1 MTRAKA
7 KSSPDSPA
15 TSSPRPERPSGF
27 FIPGFAEGIF
37 GTVRAVPPHLA
48 AATPWTRLAVAPED
62 LRTTIRREFAK
73 GGRVLHVCLQDA
85 LLPERAE
92 ALHAALRQA
101 SFRRHHHAP
110 YPLHVAPLDQQ
121 PPSALIDFCAWLRSG
136 ESAAFFADLVGWP
149 RPLQT
154 CQVQVSRMEVGE
166 SFPLHYDTD
175 EEGLA
180 VVFNFTRPWDE
191 RFGGILAFPHPDGT
205 HDSMRVPPLFN
216 SVFIF
221 RAVGALHWVTEWLP
235 AAQGHQRYSVTAFML
250 ERP

>member
-1 MTRAKA
+1 MA
-7 KSSPDSPA
+7 KSSHDSPA

-27 FIPGFAEGIF
+27 FIPDFAEGIF
-37 GTVRAVPPHLA
+37 GAVRAVPRHLDA
-48 AATPWTRLAVAPED
+48 ARPWTRLAVASEA
-62 LRTTIRREFAK
+62 LRATIRREFSE

-101 SFRRHHHAP
+101 LFRRHHHGP
-110 YPLHVAPLDQQ
+110 YPLHVAPLDSRQ
-121 PPSALIDFCAWLRSG
+121 PPSTLIDFCAWLRSD
-136 ESAAFFADLVGWP
+136 EAAAFFADLVGWP

-154 CQVQVSRMEVGE
+154 RQVQVSRMEVGE
-166 SFPLHYDTD
+166 SFPPHHDTQ

-191 RFGGILAFPHPDGT
+191 RFGGVLAFPHPKGAW
-205 HDSMRVPPLFN
+205 DSIRVPPLFN
-216 SVFIF
+216 SVFVF
-221 RAVGALHWVTEWLP
+221 RAVGALHRVTEWLP
-235 AAQGHQRYSVTAFML
+235 AAQGHQRYSITAFML